1 MKKTLLFLIFLFSAS
16 QLLAQKNYLD
26 QPFIETT
33 ARADSLVIP
42 DKIFISIHL
51 NESDSK
57 NKKSVE
63 EQERQLESVLKNL
76 NIDTHK
82 DLSLLDFSSNFKQYF
97 LKGQSVIKTKMYSL
111 LVRDAVTAAKVLT
124 ELENVGISNVNIE
137 RTEYSKSQ
145 ELLLELK
152 SKAVLKSK
160 LTAESLAKPLQQKVG
175 KAIYISDDN
184 SISNALQGQ
193 ALGIT
198 IRGMSSLYGA
208 KSIEP
213 MYTEFQKIKFEAEV
227 NVKYILE

>member
-1 MKKTLLFLIFLFSAS
+1 MTKTVLFLIFLFSAS

-33 ARADSLVIP
+33 ARADSLVVP

-111 LVRDAVTAAKVLT
+111 LVRDALTAAKVLT
-124 ELENVGISNVNIE
+124 EL
-137 RTEYSKSQ
+137 
-145 ELLLELK
+145 
-152 SKAVLKSK
+152 
-160 LTAESLAKPLQQKVG
+160 
-175 KAIYISDDN
+175 
-184 SISNALQGQ
+184 
-193 ALGIT
+193 
-198 IRGMSSLYGA
+198 
-208 KSIEP
+208 
-213 MYTEFQKIKFEAEV
+213 
-227 NVKYILE
+227 